1 MAETTFTKIA
11 DALRNV
17 ATNAAIMFNFKTI
30 MQNTTNIF
38 LYGNSTKG
46 FTHADAFRALLRSF
60 TGEGRAEVDA
70 ICAKSAF
77 MRERSRVPDITLRDI
92 QNRSDLNPIEKRTL
106 KYGAMLLG
114 YTDMMT
120 AKPVFAEAYM
130 KKINEGKTEQ
140 EALDFANT
148 VIRRTLG
155 SSRIH
160 DVSSMQ
166 RNSGLFRLFTMFQGF
181 FNTQFNQWDREAH
194 IVKRL
199 WNSGEKKEM
208 AERLI
213 AFAGAKFLGVCLLN
227 VAIAELSLTAP
238 FEKDK
243 DGYRKLSKE
252 LINYPLSMGGPYG
265 QFANIGIQCLLGMR
279 NYGYRLTAAQGLID
293 KGFTVP
299 RRLNDV
305 VEGKT
310 EPGELI
316 EQAAYVGGAFLG
328 VPSGIFNII
337 FNSIDIASDDMDF
350 ELQDIY
356 KRRPKSERK
365 KG

>member
-1 MAETTFTKIA
+1 MR
-11 DALRNV
+11 LR
-17 ATNAAIMFNFKTI
+17 
-30 MQNTTNIF
+30 
-38 LYGNSTKG
+38 
-46 FTHADAFRALLRSF
+46 
-60 TGEGRAEVDA
+60 
-70 ICAKSAF
+70 KSVF
-77 MRERSRVPDITLRDI
+77 MRERMEVPDVTLRDI
-92 QNRSDLNPIEKRTL
+92 QNRSDLNSIEKKTL

-140 EALDFANT
+140 EALDFANA

-160 DVSSMQ
+160 DVSSLQ
-166 RNSGLFRLFTMFQGF
+166 RGSGLFRLFTMFQGF

-194 IVKRL
+194 IAKRL

-213 AFAGAKFLGVCLLN
+213 AFVAAKWLGVCLLN
-227 VAIAELSLTAP
+227 VAIGELSLTAP

-243 DGYRKLSKE
+243 KDDWNNLAKE
-252 LINYPLSMGGPYG
+252 LINYPLSMGGPVG
-265 QFANIGIQCLLGMR
+265 QAANVGVQNLLGMR

-293 KGFTVP
+293 RGFTVA
-299 RRLNDV
+299 RRINDV
-305 VEGKT
+305 VEGKK
-310 EPGELI
+310 EPSELA
-316 EQAAYVGGAFLG
+316 EQVAYVGGAWLG
-328 VPSGIFNII
+328 IPSGIFNII
-337 FNSIDIASDDMDF
+337 FNGIDIAAGDMVF

-365 KG
+365 KD